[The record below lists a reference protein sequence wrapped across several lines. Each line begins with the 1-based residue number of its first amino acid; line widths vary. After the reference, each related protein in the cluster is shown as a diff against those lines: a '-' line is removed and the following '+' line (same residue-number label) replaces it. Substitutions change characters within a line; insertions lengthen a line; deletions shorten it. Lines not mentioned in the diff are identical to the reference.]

1 MIGCNGMSKQLFIS
15 AMTSVL
21 DSKDSRLLLRAAKV
35 ILAVNYEFVYI
46 IEQQSSID
54 CL

>member
-21 DSKDSRLLLRAAKV
+21 DSKDSRLLLRAAK
-35 ILAVNYEFVYI
+35 AVNVYI
-46 IEQQSSID
+46 IEQQSSIGR
-54 CL
+54 L

>member
-1 MIGCNGMSKQLFIS
+1 MIGCTGMNNIS
-15 AMTSVL
+15 ATISVV
-21 DSKDSRLLLRAAKV
+21 DSKVSRLLLRAAKV

-46 IEQQSSID
+46 IEQQSSIG

>member
-35 ILAVNYEFVYI
+35 ILAVNVYI
-46 IEQQSSID
+46 KEQQSSIGR
-54 CL
+54 L